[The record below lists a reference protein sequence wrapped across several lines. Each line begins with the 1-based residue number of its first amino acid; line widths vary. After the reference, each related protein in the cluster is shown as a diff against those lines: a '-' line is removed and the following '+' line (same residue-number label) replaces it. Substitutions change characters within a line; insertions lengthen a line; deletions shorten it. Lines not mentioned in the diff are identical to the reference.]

1 MRCDGEPHPRVAG
14 TADRNGARLWTA
26 AGAGSKVIAV
36 TQGVFALSSAMSMP
50 APRKA
55 AMSVL
60 VALSVTH
67 LLNDMIQSLIP
78 AIYPIIKTAYQ
89 LDYGQVGLIT
99 LVFQIS
105 ASLLQPA
112 VGFFTDKR
120 PMPYSMVV
128 GMGCSLVGLIGL
140 AFASSYGLLLI
151 AAGCVGLG
159 SSIFHPEATRMARN
173 ASGGRQ
179 GLAQGIFQVGGQ
191 TGGALGPL
199 LAAFIIVPIGQRS
212 LGWFS
217 IAALLAMMLMVWIAG
232 RHAELMTMRR
242 SAGRS
247 PGHSA
252 DVSVPSAKVLVPFFI
267 LIVLL
272 FSKNA
277 YSASFTSFYTFF
289 LIGKFNISVQS
300 SQLMLFLFL
309 ASSAVG
315 ALGGGILGDRI
326 GRHRILWFSILGA
339 LPFSLMLPFANL
351 FWTGVLTVVIN
362 LIMASSFAAIMI
374 YAMELLPGR
383 VGLVGGFFYGL
394 TFGLGGIAAALL
406 GGLADRFGIDA
417 MYSACSFLPAIGL
430 LAWFL
435 PRIRDA

>member
-1 MRCDGEPHPRVAG
+1 MSNAVSAAVPRQ
-14 TADRNGARLWTA
+14 A
-26 AGAGSKVIAV
+26 AI
-36 TQGVFALSSAMSMP
+36 
-50 APRKA
+50 
-55 AMSVL
+55 SVL

-89 LDYGQVGLIT
+89 LDYSQIGLIT
-99 LVFQIS
+99 LAFQIS

-112 VGFFTDKR
+112 VGFYTDKH
-120 PMPYSMVV
+120 PMPYSMIV
-128 GMGCSLVGLIGL
+128 GMGCSLIGLIGL

-151 AAGCVGLG
+151 AAACVGIG

-199 LAAFIIVPIGQRS
+199 LAAFIVVPLGQRS

-217 IAALLAMMLMVWIAG
+217 IAGLLAMMLMVWIAG
-232 RHAELMTMRR
+232 RHADITPLRKKPAGAANKPD
-242 SAGRS
+242 SAG
-247 PGHSA
+247 
-252 DVSVPSAKVLVPFFI
+252 VPRPATNVVMPFII

-289 LIGKFNISVQS
+289 LIGKFEVSVQT

-309 ASSAVG
+309 ASSAAG

-326 GRHRILWFSILGA
+326 GRNRILWFSILGA
-339 LPFSLMLPFANL
+339 LPFTLILPFADL
-351 FWTGVLTVVIN
+351 FWTGVLTIVIN
-362 LIMASSFAAIMI
+362 LIMSSSFAAIML
-374 YAMELLPGR
+374 YAMELMPGR

-406 GGLADRFGIDA
+406 GGLADQHGIETV
-417 MYSACSFLPAIGL
+417 YRICSFLPAIGL

-435 PRIRDA
+435 PRLREA

>member
-1 MRCDGEPHPRVAG
+1 MSNAVSVAVPR
-14 TADRNGARLWTA
+14 RA
-26 AGAGSKVIAV
+26 AI
-36 TQGVFALSSAMSMP
+36 
-50 APRKA
+50 
-55 AMSVL
+55 SVL

-67 LLNDMIQSLIP
+67 MLNDMIQSLIP
-78 AIYPIIKTAYQ
+78 AIYPIIKAAYH
-89 LDYGQVGLIT
+89 LDYSQIGLIT
-99 LVFQIS
+99 LAFQLS

-112 VGFFTDKR
+112 VGFYTDKH
-120 PMPYSMVV
+120 PMPYSMIV
-128 GMGCSLVGLIGL
+128 GMGFSLIGLIGL

-151 AAGCVGLG
+151 AAACVGLG
-159 SSIFHPEATRMARN
+159 SSIFHPEATRMARD

-199 LAAFIIVPIGQRS
+199 LAAFIIVPLGQRS

-217 IAALLAMMLMVWIAG
+217 ITALLAMMLMAWIAG
-232 RHAELMTMRR
+232 RHADITPLRKQPAGAAAM
-242 SAGRS
+242 SANAAR
-247 PGHSA
+247 PPA
-252 DVSVPSAKVLVPFFI
+252 NVVIPFII

-289 LIGKFNISVQS
+289 LIDKFDVSVQT

-309 ASSAVG
+309 ASSAAG

-326 GRHRILWFSILGA
+326 GRNRILWFSILGA
-339 LPFSLMLPFANL
+339 LPFTLILPFASL

-362 LIMASSFAAIMI
+362 LIMASSFAAIML

-394 TFGLGGIAAALL
+394 TFGLGGIAAAML
-406 GGLADRFGIDA
+406 GGLADQYGIETIYRICA
-417 MYSACSFLPAIGL
+417 FLPAIGL

-435 PRIRDA
+435 PHLREA

>member
-1 MRCDGEPHPRVAG
+1 MARRSPTCGSWAEAQEGNDWMNNDVA
-14 TADRNGARLWTA
+14 
-26 AGAGSKVIAV
+26 
-36 TQGVFALSSAMSMP
+36 SA

-55 AMSVL
+55 AISVL

-78 AIYPIIKTAYQ
+78 AIYPIIKAAYQ
-89 LDYGQVGLIT
+89 LDYGQIGLIT
-99 LVFQIS
+99 LAFQIS

-112 VGFFTDKR
+112 VGCYTDKH
-120 PMPYSMVV
+120 PMPYSMIV
-128 GMGCSLVGLIGL
+128 GMGCSLIGLIGL
-140 AFASSYGLLLI
+140 AFASSYGFLVI
-151 AAGCVGLG
+151 AAICVGLG

-173 ASGGRQ
+173 ASGGQQ

-199 LAAFIIVPIGQRS
+199 LAAFIIVPLGQRS

-217 IAALLAMMLMVWIAG
+217 IVALLAMMLMAWIAG
-232 RHAELMTMRR
+232 RAAEIMPQRKKPVGVASPTPTPSRP
-242 SAGRS
+242 GR
-247 PGHSA
+247 A
-252 DVSVPSAKVLVPFFI
+252 VIIPFAI

-277 YSASFTSFYTFF
+277 YTASFTSFYTFF
-289 LIGKFNISVQS
+289 LIGKFGVSVQT
-300 SQLMLFLFL
+300 SQMMLFLFL

-326 GRHRILWFSILGA
+326 GRNRILWFSILGA
-339 LPFSLMLPFANL
+339 LPFTLLLPFADL

-362 LIMASSFAAIMI
+362 LIMASSFAAIML

-406 GGLADRFGIDA
+406 GGLADQFGIET
-417 MYSACSFLPAIGL
+417 MYRACAFLPAIGL

-435 PRIRDA
+435 PRLRHT

>member
-1 MRCDGEPHPRVAG
+1 M
-14 TADRNGARLWTA
+14 N
-26 AGAGSKVIAV
+26 
-36 TQGVFALSSAMSMP
+36 SATTLP
-50 APRKA
+50 APRQA

-60 VALSVTH
+60 VALSATH

-78 AIYPIIKTAYQ
+78 AIYPIIKEAYK
-89 LDYGQVGLIT
+89 LDYAQVGVIT
-99 LVFQIS
+99 LAFQLS

-112 VGFFTDKR
+112 VGAYTDKH
-120 PMPYSMVV
+120 PMPHSMLF
-128 GMGCSLVGLIGL
+128 GMGCTLLGLLGL
-140 AFASSYGLLLI
+140 AYAGSYGLLLV
-151 AAGCVGLG
+151 AAAVVGVG

-199 LAAFIIVPIGQRS
+199 LAAFVVVPLGQGS
-212 LGWFS
+212 LAWFS
-217 IAALLAMMLMVWIAG
+217 LAALLAMGLMVWISG
-232 RHAELMTMRR
+232 R
-242 SAGRS
+242 SAEI
-247 PGHSA
+247 
-252 DVSVPSAKVLVPFFI
+252 VPAMKKAATAAVAARPARAVVVPFII

-277 YSASFTSFYTFF
+277 YSSSFSNFYTFF
-289 LIGKFNISVQS
+289 LIGKFGVSVQT

-315 ALGGGILGDRI
+315 ALAGGILGDRI
-326 GRHRILWFSILGA
+326 GRDRILWFSILGA
-339 LPFSLMLPFANL
+339 LPFTLVLPYASM
-351 FWTGVLTVVIN
+351 FWTAVLTIVIN

-374 YAMELLPGR
+374 YAMELLPHR

-406 GGLADRFGIDA
+406 GQLADHVGIETV
-417 MYSACSFLPAIGL
+417 YSICSFLPAIGL

-435 PRIRDA
+435 PPLRPAAAK

>member
-1 MRCDGEPHPRVAG
+1 
-14 TADRNGARLWTA
+14 
-26 AGAGSKVIAV
+26 
-36 TQGVFALSSAMSMP
+36 
-50 APRKA
+50 
-55 AMSVL
+55 MSVL

-120 PMPYSMVV
+120 PMPYSMIV

-140 AFASSYGLLLI
+140 AYASSYELLLI
-151 AAGCVGLG
+151 AAACVGLG

-232 RHAELMTMRR
+232 RHAELLTMRKN
-242 SAGRS
+242 SGGGRS
-247 PGHSA
+247 KGHTTDA
-252 DVSVPSAKVLVPFFI
+252 PAAPAKVILPFII

-289 LIGKFNISVQS
+289 LIGKFNVSVQT
-300 SQLMLFLFL
+300 SQVMLFLFL
-309 ASSAVG
+309 ASSAAG

-339 LPFSLMLPFANL
+339 LPFTLILPFANL

-406 GGLADRFGIDA
+406 GGLADRYGIDA
-417 MYSACSFLPAIGL
+417 MYSACSLLPAIGL

-435 PRIRDA
+435 PRIRGT